1 MRGSE
6 ATINIEYKRRIG
18 GITHMSGSLDQL
30 KSDLLQ
36 LPADQR
42 AELAHVLI
50 HSLDDDADA
59 GAEAAWD
66 AELARRIDEID
77 RGVAQ
82 GEPAETVFARL
93 REKRQ

>member
-1 MRGSE
+1 
-6 ATINIEYKRRIG
+6 
-18 GITHMSGSLDQL
+18 MSGSLDQL

-50 HSLDDDADA
+50 HSLDEGEDADV
-59 GAEAAWD
+59 ETAWD
-66 AELARRIDEID
+66 AELARRMEQID
-77 RGVAQ
+77 RDEAR

-93 REKRQ
+93 REKHP

>member
-1 MRGSE
+1 
-6 ATINIEYKRRIG
+6 
-18 GITHMSGSLDQL
+18 MSGSLDQL

-50 HSLDDDADA
+50 HSLDEGADAD
-59 GAEAAWD
+59 AEAAWD
-66 AELARRIDEID
+66 VELARRMDQID
-77 RGVAQ
+77 RGEAR

-93 REKRQ
+93 REKHQ